1 MVFIWAKKMI
11 KAWEEEILSYGDN
24 DYLKSA
30 AGKQELGTLKQ
41 CEKYSKPM
49 FKLLKKKE
57 LNTEILDALY
67 LLV

>member
-30 AGKQELGTLKQ
+30 AGK
-41 CEKYSKPM
+41 
-49 FKLLKKKE
+49 
-57 LNTEILDALY
+57 
-67 LLV
+67 